1 LYNQNN
7 NSLTAIK
14 VEQLK
19 NSEKGEI
26 MYTRNLSQDFTVS
39 AVGYGAMGLSE
50 FYGQTDDKAS
60 LQLLYN
66 LIDLNITL
74 IDTAN
79 LYGRGHNERLIG
91 HFLAGL
97 DKATR
102 QQFKIATKC
111 GIDRSPDESYAR
123 TINNQ
128 PNYITRCCNE
138 SLKRLGIE
146 RIDLFYLHRVS
157 QATPVEESM
166 ECLSRLVKEGKINH
180 IGLCEVSALTLR
192 RAHAV
197 HPLTALQTEYSLW
210 TRDIED
216 EILPAVKE
224 LGIGLVPYSPL
235 GRGFLTGK
243 YRKNSDFA
251 EGDFRKNNARFIQS
265 NLDHNAQLLDVM
277 QPLAEKYSCTTGQI
291 ALAWLLAQ
299 YDKLV
304 PIPGTRHINY
314 LTENAL
320 AADIV
325 LDNSDIALLNNIHQ
339 RIEIKGERYS
349 EEGMKGVNA

>member
-1 LYNQNN
+1 MN
-7 NSLTAIK
+7 
-14 VEQLK
+14 
-19 NSEKGEI
+19 
-26 MYTRNLSQDFTVS
+26 TRNLSQNLTVS
-39 AVGYGAMGLSE
+39 SVGYGAMGLSE
-50 FYGQTDDKAS
+50 FYGETDDKNS
-60 LQLLYN
+60 MQLLHK
-66 LIDLNITL
+66 LIDLNITF

-79 LYGRGHNERLIG
+79 FYGRGHNERLIG

-102 QQFKIATKC
+102 EQFKIATKC
-111 GIDRSPDESYAR
+111 GIERSPDESYAR

-128 PNYITRCCNE
+128 PDYIIRCCNE
-138 SLKRLGIE
+138 SLKRLGVE
-146 RIDLFYLHRVS
+146 RIDLFYLHRTS
-157 QATPVEESM
+157 QATPIEESI
-166 ECLSRLVKEGKINH
+166 ECMSHLVKQGKINH
-180 IGLCEVSALTLR
+180 IGLCEVSASTLR

-210 TRDIED
+210 TRDIEA

-243 YRKNSDFA
+243 YLKNSDFS
-251 EGDFRKNNARFIQS
+251 ECDFRKNNERFTQS
-265 NLDHNAQLLDVM
+265 SLDHNAQLLDVIH
-277 QPLAEKYSCTTGQI
+277 PLAEKYSCAAGQI

-304 PIPGTRHINY
+304 PIPGTKHSHY
-314 LTENAL
+314 LTENAH

-325 LDNSDIALLNNIHQ
+325 LDPSDIVLLNSVHQ
-339 RIEIKGERYS
+339 LVGIRGNRYS
-349 EEGMKGVNA
+349 KEGMKGVNA